1 MKEAIFFNRD
11 GVVNELVYYGD
22 HGIIDSPFT
31 AKQFR
36 LLPDVAHNMRL
47 LREAGYVLAL
57 VSNQPGIAKG
67 HMSMTAFTETRQ
79 KMQGELEDAGTSFD
93 AEYYCFPH
101 PDAQADEFKVACDC
115 RKPVPGCCSAP
126 PAR

>member
-11 GVVNELVYYGD
+11 GVVNELVYYED

-31 AKQFR
+31 AKQIR

-79 KMQGELEDAGTSFD
+79 
-93 AEYYCFPH
+93 
-101 PDAQADEFKVACDC
+101 
-115 RKPVPGCCSAP
+115 
-126 PAR
+126 